1 MKRPAPTSWIVTAIL
16 GITAA
21 ITALAVDM
29 TLPALPDM
37 ARSLQVSPTEAQFTI
52 SAFLIGYA
60 GAQLVYGP
68 LSDRFGRR
76 PVLVSSLA
84 IFVAASALCAV
95 ADSIDMLLLG
105 RFCQGVGA
113 AASMAIGRACIRDI
127 YGTRATGPMSWVMLI
142 FGIGPILAPLLG
154 GLIVGADGWQGVFV
168 WLLGI
173 GAAMWLVIFL
183 FLDETN
189 TRLNPDATRAGPIL
203 RNFAMLGRHRLFLGY
218 ALVTIGLYGT
228 LFAMLSALPF
238 ILEAR
243 LAASPEDIG
252 FSFAALM
259 IGQIAGAFL
268 SARLSARLGTVP
280 LLLTGAAIIV
290 VSVAAMIAAVSAGA
304 AGFGA
309 YVGPLFGVVLG
320 LGLSSPSLY
329 AGVLAPFPT
338 IAGSVSSL
346 IGIIQF
352 VSGAALGA
360 LAVALV
366 DPAGMNLGFQMAL
379 QAAMAAFA
387 VAFVVR
393 PALKRLDLPA
403 ER

>member
-1 MKRPAPTSWIVTAIL
+1 MKRPAPTSWVVIAIL
-16 GITAA
+16 GAAAA

-29 TLPALPDM
+29 TLPALPDI
-37 ARSLQVSPTEAQFTI
+37 ARTLQASPTEAQLTI
-52 SAFLIGYA
+52 SAFLIAYA

-76 PVLVSSLA
+76 PVLVSSFA
-84 IFVAASALCAV
+84 IFVAASALCAA

-127 YGTRATGPMSWVMLI
+127 YGTKATGAMSWVMLI
-142 FGIGPILAPLLG
+142 FGVGPILAPLLG
-154 GLIVGADGWQGVFV
+154 GLIVGADGWQGVFIC
-168 WLLGI
+168 LLGI
-173 GAAMWLVIFL
+173 GAAVWLVIFL

-218 ALVTIGLYGT
+218 ALVTIGLYGS

-259 IGQIAGAFL
+259 VGNGVGAFL
-268 SARLSARLGTVP
+268 SGRLSARLGAVA
-280 LLLTGAAIIV
+280 LILTGSTVMIV
-290 VSVAAMIAAVSAGA
+290 STAAMMAAVSAGA
-304 AGFGA
+304 AGFA
-309 YVGPLFGVVLG
+309 VYVCPLFGAMLG
-320 LGLSSPSLY
+320 IGLSSPSLY
-329 AGVLAPFPT
+329 AGVLVPFPT

-346 IGIIQF
+346 IGIVQF
-352 VSGAALGA
+352 VSAAALGA
-360 LAVALV
+360 VAVALV
-366 DPAGMNLGFQMAL
+366 DPAGLNLGFQMAV
-379 QAAMAAFA
+379 QAALAAFA
-387 VAFVVR
+387 IAFVVR
-393 PALKRLDLPA
+393 PALRRLDRPA
-403 ER
+403 GA